1 MLAMYYLLCGICVFR
16 LPVIGSCFC
25 RRGVGPRSDAGHHFF
40 GPFALRFC
48 FLDNFNPQTIK
59 FVEKPKQ
66 QKNNSSDC
74 WRLGVHIWSMRRI
87 NLPISAWITFF
98 GFVFRF
104 QTLRLDTPLRP
115 RLGQDRLRCHCVPAD
130 LSHSV
135 LCCYVVDGVATE
147 VLHFPFHP
155 FTPFIPFLR
164 PFIIYQPGPKYEP
177 CALTISQC
185 NVHVA

>member
-1 MLAMYYLLCGICVFR
+1 MEAALTGTSGMLAMYYLLCGICVFR

-130 LSHSV
+130 LSLIV
-135 LCCYVVDGVATE
+135 CCPVMLLMVSQLKYYI
-147 VLHFPFHP
+147 F
-155 FTPFIPFLR
+155 PFIPLLPLF
-164 PFIIYQPGPKYEP
+164 PFFVPLSYTSRGLNMSRVP
-177 CALTISQC
+177 
-185 NVHVA
+185 